1 MPDYSRGK
9 IYKITAGELT
19 YIGSTCEPT
28 LARRL
33 SKHVGDYKCWKN
45 GTRKFITSFPLIE
58 TGGYEITLIEL
69 CPCTSR
75 DELIARERF
84 HIEST
89 VCVNRQITGRT
100 KKEWCEANADKLREQ
115 WNTYQEANKDTIH
128 EYQKVYRLANKDTA
142 RERQKAYVEA
152 NADKIR
158 EQTKAYQ
165 EANKDTILEYQNAYR
180 EAHKDTIREYAKAYR
195 LANKDELKRKREAKA
210 KIKSEANA

>member
-33 SKHVGDYKCWKN
+33 ASHVGEYKQWKAGKMN
-45 GTRKFITSFPLIE
+45 FTSSFPLIE
-58 TGGYEITLIEL
+58 TGQYEITLIEL
-69 CPCTSR
+69 CPCGSK
-75 DELIARERF
+75 DELTARERF
-84 HIEST
+84 HIESN

-100 KKEWCEANADKLREQ
+100 KKE
-115 WNTYQEANKDTIH
+115 YYEANKDTIR
-128 EYQKVYRLANKDTA
+128 EYQIVYR
-142 RERQKAYVEA
+142 EA

-158 EQTKAYQ
+158 EKKKAYTEANADTIREHKKAYYEANADTIREKKEAYR
-165 EANKDTILEYQNAYR
+165 EANKDTTL
-180 EAHKDTIREYAKAYR
+180 EYAKAYR

-210 KIKSEANA
+210 KKKSEAIA